1 MAQQVEYGGARDATS
16 GVHYAGSVSDE
27 VAKAAATSEDD
38 GTVRAKVVDDE
49 WVLAE
54 DAELTAGEVRTI
66 RVDVDKPKPAAEP
79 TDRNS

>member
-27 VAKAAATSEDD
+27 VAKAAATSED
-38 GTVRAKVVDDE
+38 GTVKAKVVDDE

-54 DAELTAGEVRTI
+54 DAELAAGEVRTI
-66 RVDVDKPKPAAEP
+66 RVDVDKP
-79 TDRNS
+79 TDWNS